1 MPSKDKTIQKAYKDG
16 KITKGQYD
24 KLSDGL
30 LKGIIKKKTASGSG
44 GRRKPSGVSAPSTRK
59 SARGK
64 KPKGTKKK

>member
-30 LKGIIKKKTASGSG
+30 LKGIIKKKEAQASAS
-44 GRRKPSGVSAPSTRK
+44 RTPVREQQSSKKPNNP
-59 SARGK
+59 K